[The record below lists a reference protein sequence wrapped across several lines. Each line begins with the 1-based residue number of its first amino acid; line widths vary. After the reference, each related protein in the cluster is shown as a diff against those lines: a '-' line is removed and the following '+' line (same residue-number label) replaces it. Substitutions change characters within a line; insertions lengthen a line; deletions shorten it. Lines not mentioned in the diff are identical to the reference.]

1 MSLGRVTV
9 LGGSGFIGRCL
20 VERLAASGATVRVG
34 VRHPEKAEF
43 TVPPDAKGSIEM
55 VNANVQDDAAVC
67 AAVKNADS
75 VINLVGILYET
86 KRQTFAPIHEEGA
99 RRVATAAKNAGVERL
114 IHMSALGAS
123 RSSPSEYARS
133 KAAGEQAVRQIFP
146 EATIVRPCVVFGPG
160 DDFFNRFAGMA
171 LLSPAL
177 PLIGGGKTR
186 FQPVYVNDVVEAFM
200 AILADP
206 KTRGHTYELGGP
218 SIYTF
223 RQLMEILLAEIGR
236 KRLLLSLPFF
246 LAEIQG
252 ALLQVLPKPPL
263 TRDQVKLLKTDN
275 VVSGTEATFAELGIE
290 PTPLEAVLSTYVSKY
305 RRGFEQRKR

>member
-55 VNANVQDDAAVC
+55 VNANVQDDATVC

-200 AILADP
+200 AILVDP
-206 KTRGHTYELGGP
+206 KARGYTYELGGP
-218 SIYTF
+218 SIYPF
-223 RQLMEILLAEIGR
+223 RELMEILLAEIGR

>member
-1 MSLGRVTV
+1 MSLGRITV
-9 LGGSGFIGRCL
+9 FGGSGFIGRCL
-20 VERLAASGATVRVG
+20 VERLVVDGATTRVG
-34 VRHPEKAEF
+34 VRHPESAVF
-43 TVPPDAKGSIEM
+43 TPPPGAKGSIEM
-55 VNANVQDDAAVC
+55 VQANLRDDAAVC
-67 AAVKNADS
+67 AAVNNADS

-86 KRQTFAPIHEEGA
+86 KGQTFATIHEEGA
-99 RRVATAAKNAGVERL
+99 RRVATAAKKARVERL

-123 RSSPSEYARS
+123 RTSPSEYARS
-133 KAAGEQAVRQIFP
+133 KAAGEQAVREIFP
-146 EATIVRPCVVFGPG
+146 EATIVRPSVVFGPG
-160 DDFFNRFAGMA
+160 DDFFNRFAAMV

-223 RQLMEILLAEIGR
+223 RQLMELLLAEIDR
-236 KRLLLSLPFF
+236 KRLLLPLPFF
-246 LAEIQG
+246 VAEIQG
-252 ALLQVLPKPPL
+252 ALLQVLPRPPL
-263 TRDQVKLLKTDN
+263 TRDQVKLLKADN

-290 PTPLEAVLSTYVSKY
+290 PTPLEAVLSSYVNKY
-305 RRGFEQRKR
+305 RRGLEQRKP

>member
-20 VERLAASGATVRVG
+20 VERLVASGATVRVG
-34 VRHPEKAEF
+34 VRHPEKAVF
-43 TVPPDAKGSIEM
+43 TVPPDAKGSIEV

-67 AAVKNADS
+67 AAVENADS

-236 KRLLLSLPFF
+236 KRLLISLPFF

-263 TRDQVKLLKTDN
+263 TRDQVKLLKADN